1 MLSYFKPKSRIT
13 KIFKSCN
20 PQEDYYLKI
29 YDISNYFHERYK
41 EKIKQHENGDEYIL
55 FRIDIYFNDYSLA
68 VEIEKKYKDE
78 DLIFELKRQKVLK
91 EELDCKFTKINTSK
105 DLDYA
110 ISSVQNFIN
119 EFKDNNKLC
128 IYKFT

>member
-1 MLSYFKPKSRIT
+1 MVMNI
-13 KIFKSCN
+13 
-20 PQEDYYLKI
+20 YYLELI
-29 YDISNYFHERYK
+29 FTLMI
-41 EKIKQHENGDEYIL
+41 IL
-55 FRIDIYFNDYSLA
+55 QQQKLR
-68 VEIEKKYKDE
+68 KKYKDE

-105 DLDYA
+105 DLDYD